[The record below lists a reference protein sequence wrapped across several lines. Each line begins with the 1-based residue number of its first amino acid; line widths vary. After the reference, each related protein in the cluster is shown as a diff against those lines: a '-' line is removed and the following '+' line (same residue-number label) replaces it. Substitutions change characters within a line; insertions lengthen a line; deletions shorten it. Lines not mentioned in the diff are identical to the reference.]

1 VFIHPPL
8 KEKESK
14 VTRKLEV
21 EFCAKERERELSE
34 ALLIILDWI
43 RLERENY

>member
-1 VFIHPPL
+1 M
-8 KEKESK
+8 
-14 VTRKLEV
+14 KLEV
-21 EFCAKERERELSE
+21 EFCAKERERELNE